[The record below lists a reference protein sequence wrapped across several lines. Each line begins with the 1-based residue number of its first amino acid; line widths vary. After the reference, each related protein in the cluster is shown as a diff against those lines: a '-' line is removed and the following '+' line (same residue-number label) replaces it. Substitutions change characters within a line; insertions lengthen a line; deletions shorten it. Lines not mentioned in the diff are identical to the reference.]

1 MNHLTDQQLLK
12 AIKDAATDYTKEFA
26 TESKAEE
33 LSFARVNG
41 IPTWHISQHLKVPCS
56 ILRKALRK
64 VLQAQGAVV
73 KSERYGD
80 TNNYVWELPE
90 AKAGE

>member
-1 MNHLTDQQLLK
+1 MARTNQITR
-12 AIKDAATDYTKEFA
+12 AEGAAALAYIEKHGRA
-26 TESKAEE
+26 A
-33 LSFARVNG
+33 
-41 IPTWHISQHLKVPCS
+41 TWHIAGHLK
-56 ILRKALRK
+56 IKTRTALQMMK
-64 VLQAQGAVV
+64 VLQVQGAVV

>member
-1 MNHLTDQQLLK
+1 MARTNQTTRQEG
-12 AIKDAATDYTKEFA
+12 AAALAYIEKHGRA
-26 TESKAEE
+26 A
-33 LSFARVNG
+33 
-41 IPTWHISQHLKVPCS
+41 TWHIAGHLK
-56 ILRKALRK
+56 IKTKTALMMMK

-90 AKAGE
+90 AKVGAAC